1 MSFLYALRVDKT
13 CAAGHAWER
22 GQAGQNRKEEKAM
35 LTKVHGVI
43 IHQISKG
50 GTLAL
55 HEHDPK
61 DQKHHLSS

>member
-1 MSFLYALRVDKT
+1 MHFRNKET
-13 CAAGHAWER
+13 
-22 GQAGQNRKEEKAM
+22 QQNSNTQKEEKAM

>member
-1 MSFLYALRVDKT
+1 MRGKGTKTDKMICKGDKT
-13 CAAGHAWER
+13 
-22 GQAGQNRKEEKAM
+22 M
-35 LTKVHGVI
+35 LYDSHH
-43 IHQISKG
+43 IHTQPISKG